1 MNKDEIRNILQE
13 KYEKNNKKYK
23 YNFNENEFDKLSLKL
38 FESSKHFINTFDY
51 DLGNAPG
58 IGNKI
63 KRFLKRTIRKS
74 TRFILKPYAEKMYRF
89 QELNGEITGTL
100 TEYAKYSNNLLNYSQ
115 KEIDSLKQG
124 LYNSENNFQNKLIDL
139 EHNSQ
144 AKLVEMQN
152 KLIDLE
158 YNSQAKLVEMQN
170 KLINFESTLWNIIK
184 EKDKVQEELSKYES
198 YSQTGEDRI
207 VDFLLNYGGNA
218 KKGISYLDIG
228 CNDWRNLSNSYYL
241 YRRGIRGVLIDAN
254 PIYVEEIKIFRPED
268 IVLNCGIGKEHSKE
282 LEFNIV
288 NQSDVSSFNIKT
300 IEEAKKRSPWLEIV
314 KKIKVPVYTLDEIYE
329 KYFVK
334 VPTIVSLD
342 VEGDELGIL
351 KSSNFEKY
359 RPYIFIIETIEYREK
374 ISLDN
379 KRNDIVEFMKK
390 NNYEEYAFTG
400 VNSIFIDKRAVE

>member
-13 KYEKNNKKYK
+13 KYEKNNEKYK

-63 KRFLKRTIRKS
+63 KRFLKRAIRKS

-115 KEIDSLKQG
+115 NEIDLLKQN

-139 EHNSQ
+139 EHSSQ
-144 AKLVEMQN
+144 TKLDNFEHN
-152 KLIDLE
+152 I
-158 YNSQAKLVEMQN
+158 QAKLVEMQN

-198 YSQTGEDRI
+198 YSQTGEDKI
-207 VDFLLNYGGNA
+207 IEFILSYLGEKNIGL
-218 KKGISYLDIG
+218 SYLDIG
-228 CNDWRNLSNSYYL
+228 CNDYKNLSNSYAL
-241 YRRGIRGVLIDAN
+241 YRKGVRGVLIDAN
-254 PIYVEEIKIFRPED
+254 PIYIDEIKIYRPED
-268 IVLNCGIGKEHSKE
+268 IVLNCGIGAKNSEKMKFYILNTPGLDSFD
-282 LEFNIV
+282 LE
-288 NQSDVSSFNIKT
+288 S
-300 IEEAKKRSPWLEIV
+300 IEEAKRQTPWIEIV
-314 KKIKVPVYTLDEIYE
+314 DEIEVPVYTLDEIYK
-329 KYFVK
+329 KYFAS

-342 VEGDELGIL
+342 VEGLEMDIL
-351 KSSNFEKY
+351 KSTNFENY

-374 ISLDN
+374 ISVTN
-379 KRNDIVEFMKK
+379 KRNDIIEFMLR
-390 NNYEEYAFTG
+390 NDYVEYAFTG
-400 VNSIFIDKRAVE
+400 VNSIFIDKRK

>member
-13 KYEKNNKKYK
+13 KYEKNNEKYK

-63 KRFLKRTIRKS
+63 KRFLKRAIRKS

-115 KEIDSLKQG
+115 NEIDLLKQN

-139 EHNSQ
+139 EHSSQ
-144 AKLVEMQN
+144 TKLDNFEHN
-152 KLIDLE
+152 I
-158 YNSQAKLVEMQN
+158 QAKLVEMQN

-198 YSQTGEDRI
+198 YSQAGEDKI
-207 VDFLLNYGGNA
+207 IEFILSYLGEKNIGL
-218 KKGISYLDIG
+218 SYLDIG
-228 CNDWRNLSNSYYL
+228 CNDYKNLSNSYAL
-241 YRRGIRGVLIDAN
+241 YKKGVRGVLIDAN
-254 PIYVEEIKIFRPED
+254 PIYIDEIKMYRPED
-268 IVLNCGIGKEHSKE
+268 IVLNCGIGAKNSEKMKFYILNTPGLDSFDLESIKEA
-282 LEFNIV
+282 
-288 NQSDVSSFNIKT
+288 QRQT
-300 IEEAKKRSPWLEIV
+300 PWIEIV
-314 KKIKVPVYTLDEIYE
+314 DEIEVPVYTLDEIYE
-329 KYFVK
+329 KYFAS

-342 VEGDELGIL
+342 VEGLEMDIL
-351 KSSNFEKY
+351 KSTNFEKY

-374 ISLDN
+374 ISVTN
-379 KRNDIVEFMKK
+379 KRNDIIDFMQK
-390 NNYEEYAFTG
+390 NDYAEYAFTG
-400 VNSIFIDKRAVE
+400 VNSIFIDKRK